1 MGVFVKANYG
11 NSTRFLPD
19 SNEKADY
26 LTFQQIYQTHNG
38 HDSYAVIVN
47 WLTPIKENYAEEYY
61 SCQVGSINIDQN
73 PVVRWIE
80 GFEVEYSREDLGKNQ
95 KANIACLHEE
105 RIPIEV
111 AVKRMEDKSGASK
124 QIKIKKLKLEI
135 EKLTNELKEIEK

>member
-1 MGVFVKANYG
+1 MDGI
-11 NSTRFLPD
+11 R
-19 SNEKADY
+19 
-26 LTFQQIYQTHNG
+26 
-38 HDSYAVIVN
+38 
-47 WLTPIKENYAEEYY
+47 LTPIKENYAEEYY